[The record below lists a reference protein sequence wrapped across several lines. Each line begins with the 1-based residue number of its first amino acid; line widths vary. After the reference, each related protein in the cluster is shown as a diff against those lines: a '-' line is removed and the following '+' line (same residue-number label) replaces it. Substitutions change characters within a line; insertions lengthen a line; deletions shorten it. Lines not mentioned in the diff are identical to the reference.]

1 MMKTRLLNA
10 EEMAEIYA
18 SQATGT
24 LIAERLAE
32 AERRDAEM
40 WERAV
45 LSSGNSALWFII
57 GCGFAG
63 MIMVALFLWSAT

>member
-1 MMKTRLLNA
+1 MIKTRLLNA
-10 EEMAEIYA
+10 KEMEEIFAR
-18 SQATGT
+18 QATGT

-45 LSSGNSALWFII
+45 LSSGNSALWFVI
-57 GCGFAG
+57 GCVCGGGA
-63 MIMVALFLWSAT
+63 VALYLWGVT

>member
-1 MMKTRLLNA
+1 MIKTRLLNA

-32 AERRDAEM
+32 AERLDAEK
-40 WERAV
+40 WEVTALSGSQAV
-45 LSSGNSALWFII
+45 FWFSAGGAIVSAI
-57 GCGFAG
+57 V
-63 MIMVALFLWSAT
+63 VALYLWSMS